1 MALHHNQ
8 ETDQAIKT
16 LTEQI
21 AQLSINLAQQQLVVK
36 KTNYAESPRPS

>member
-1 MALHHNQ
+1 MVSHHNQ

-21 AQLSINLAQQQLVVK
+21 AQLSINLAQQQPVVK
-36 KTNYAESPRPS
+36 ETNYAESP